1 MKEIIVVGV
10 CLLLIG
16 GLIMPAQAN
25 NFSLQLRED
34 EEYCPEGGCISDVE
48 VFLEGTF
55 IGKTN
60 ETGFFT
66 YEISPSKE
74 RIFIERDITLKKEGF
89 REEHVKISETGDLG
103 FYFFGMPLPTPKLT
117 SIPTP
122 APTAPPLSE
131 GYKTPEQRITELE
144 QQLNTTNTTI
154 QEYETRI
161 SWLEGKVNGILNW
174 IRGKFGDII

>member
-1 MKEIIVVGV
+1 
-10 CLLLIG
+10 
-16 GLIMPAQAN
+16 MPAQAN

-48 VFLEGTF
+48 VFLEGAF

-103 FYFFGMPLPTPKLT
+103 FYFFGMPLPTLT
-117 SIPTP
+117 STPTP
-122 APTAPPLSE
+122 TPEPTVAPTAPPLPE
-131 GYKTPEQRITELE
+131 GYKTPEERLQELE
-144 QQLNTTNTTI
+144 NATA
-154 QEYETRI
+154 EHETKIAENRSLI
-161 SWLEGKVNGILNW
+161 DKIIAW
-174 IRGKFGDII
+174 IKNKFGVEL